1 VNAPISIREVA
12 AHAGVS
18 VGTVSN
24 VLNRP
29 DIVAQPTR
37 DRVYA
42 AIKALGFVRNES
54 ARQLRAGRSRTI
66 GLVVLD
72 VANPFF
78 TDVARGVEDEASMS
92 GLSVILCN
100 SDEQLP
106 KETRYLE
113 LLEEHRV
120 QGILITPVAGAG
132 ERLARLQRRGTPVIL
147 VDSRSPSASQC
158 SVAVDDVLG
167 GDFAVS
173 HLLEAGHERIAYV
186 GGPLGLR
193 QVADRLDGA
202 ARALQ
207 RVGGTVDDLL
217 MIDTPAL
224 NVSAGQR
231 AGAAIAEMPARQ
243 RPTAAFCANDLVAL
257 GLLQE
262 MTRLRIRVPDEVA
275 IVGYDDIEFAAAAA
289 VPLSSVRQPRHQ
301 LGRTA
306 AQLLLEEALGVDG
319 HQHREVIFQPELEV
333 RRSSQ
338 AGPKPSRARSR
349 AGRRPLRAA
358 AGPAPHASPA
368 SPAARVAQPAAPT
381 PAAPSPAVADTGG

>member
-1 VNAPISIREVA
+1 VSAPISIREVA
-12 AHAGVS
+12 AYAGVS

-29 DIVAQPTR
+29 DIVAQPKR
-37 DRVYA
+37 DRVNA

-100 SDEQLP
+100 SDVQLP

-120 QGILITPVAGAG
+120 QGILITPVAGTG
-132 ERLARLQRRGTPVIL
+132 ERLARLQGRGTPVIL
-147 VDSRSPSASQC
+147 VDSRSPSGSQC

-167 GDFAVS
+167 GDLAVS
-173 HLLEAGHERIAYV
+173 HLLETGHERIAYV

-202 ARALQ
+202 ARALE
-207 RVGGTVDDLL
+207 RVGATVDDLL
-217 MIDTPAL
+217 MIDTAAL

-231 AGAAIAEMPARQ
+231 AGVAIAGMPARQ

-262 MTRLRIRVPDEVA
+262 MTRRRIRVPEDVA

-301 LGRTA
+301 IGRTA
-306 AQLLLEEALGVDG
+306 AQLLLEEALGADG

-338 AGPKPSRARSR
+338 PGPRARQV
-349 AGRRPLRAA
+349 RAA
-358 AGPAPHASPA
+358 SRSGNS
-368 SPAARVAQPAAPT
+368 R
-381 PAAPSPAVADTGG
+381 

>member
-1 VNAPISIREVA
+1 VNAPVSIREVA
-12 AHAGVS
+12 AHAGVA

-37 DRVYA
+37 DRVHA

-106 KETRYLE
+106 KEIRYLE

-147 VDSRSPSASQC
+147 VDSRSPSRSQC

-173 HLLEAGHERIAYV
+173 HLLQAGHERIAYV

-202 ARALQ
+202 ARALR
-207 RVGGTVDDLL
+207 RVGGTVDDLV
-217 MIDTPAL
+217 MIETAAL

-231 AGAAIAEMPARQ
+231 AGAAITEMGARQ
-243 RPTAAFCANDLVAL
+243 RPTSAFCANDLVAL

-262 MTRLRIRVPDEVA
+262 MTRRRIRVPDEVA

-306 AQLLLEEALGVDG
+306 AQLLLEEALGADG

-338 AGPKPSRARSR
+338 ARPKPVRART
-349 AGRRPLRAA
+349 RAA
-358 AGPAPHASPA
+358 RLASAATDTAG
-368 SPAARVAQPAAPT
+368 
-381 PAAPSPAVADTGG
+381 

>member
-1 VNAPISIREVA
+1 MNAPISIREVA

-29 DIVAQPTR
+29 DIVAAPTR
-37 DRVYA
+37 ARVHA

-92 GLSVILCN
+92 GLAVILCN

-120 QGILITPVAGAG
+120 QGILITPVAGAD
-132 ERLARLQRRGTPVIL
+132 ERLTRLQRRGTPVIL
-147 VDSRSPSASQC
+147 VDSRSPSGSQC

-167 GDFAVS
+167 GDVAMS
-173 HLLEAGHERIAYV
+173 HLLEAGHERLAYV

-193 QVADRLDGA
+193 QVADRREGA
-202 ARALQ
+202 VRALQ
-207 RVGGTVDDLL
+207 RAGRAESDML
-217 MIDTPAL
+217 MIETAAL
-224 NVSAGQR
+224 NVPAGQR
-231 AGAAIAEMPARQ
+231 AGAEIAGIPAPQ

-262 MTRLRIRVPDEVA
+262 MTRHGIRVPDDLA

-289 VPLSSVRQPRHQ
+289 VPLSSVRQPRQQ

-306 AQLLLEEALGVDG
+306 AQLLLEEALGADG
-319 HQHREVIFQPELEV
+319 HQHRQVIFQPELEV

-338 AGPKPSRARSR
+338 AAPRQASPLSPAGARAAA
-349 AGRRPLRAA
+349 AGRRS
-358 AGPAPHASPA
+358 GPV
-368 SPAARVAQPAAPT
+368 R
-381 PAAPSPAVADTGG
+381 